1 MRVWVTSSHESA
13 GEKVLRLNFI
23 KYTRWVVRG
32 HPAQRDLTRFVKWP
46 RYIRLQRRAILF
58 KRLKVPPAINQFT
71 QALDFQTATQL
82 LKLAHKYR
90 PETKQEK
97 QQRLLARAE
106 KKAAGKGD
114 VPTKRPPVLRAG
126 ANTVTTLVENK
137 KAQLVVIAH
146 DVDSIELV
154 FFLPALCR
162 KMGVPYLLHYRGEGK
177 TGPSSPQED
186 LHHCRLHTVNLED
199 KGVLAKLIET
209 IRTNYNDRYYEI
221 HCHWGG
227 NVLDAKSVAGIAK
240 LEKAPPLRLC
250 PPATPACTKDGGCCG
265 KVAPNSVARH
275 VSALPWG
282 ISATAALRPA
292 VCGRTSLTDVLCS
305 GSCQAKFFSTSSSYH
320 APAVTQHAP
329 YFKGTA
335 VVNGEFKDLSLDD
348 FKGKYLVLF
357 FYPLDFTFVCPTE
370 IIAFSD
376 KVNEFHDV
384 NCEVVAVSVDSHFS
398 HLAWINTPR
407 KNGGLGHMNI
417 ALLSDLTKQ
426 ISRDYGVLLEGP
438 GLALRGLFIIDPN
451 GVIKHLSV
459 NDLPVGRSVEE
470 TLRLVKAF
478 QYVETHGEVCP
489 ANWTPDSPTIK
500 PSPAASK
507 EYFEKV
513 NQ

>member
-1 MRVWVTSSHESA
+1 MA
-13 GEKVLRLNFI
+13 
-23 KYTRWVVRG
+23 
-32 HPAQRDLTRFVKWP
+32 A
-46 RYIRLQRRAILF
+46 
-58 KRLKVPPAINQFT
+58 
-71 QALDFQTATQL
+71 
-82 LKLAHKYR
+82 
-90 PETKQEK
+90 
-97 QQRLLARAE
+97 
-106 KKAAGKGD
+106 AAG
-114 VPTKRPPVLRAG
+114 RLFRA
-126 ANTVTTLVENK
+126 
-137 KAQLVVIAH
+137 
-146 DVDSIELV
+146 S
-154 FFLPALCR
+154 
-162 KMGVPYLLHYRGEGK
+162 
-177 TGPSSPQED
+177 
-186 LHHCRLHTVNLED
+186 
-199 KGVLAKLIET
+199 LI
-209 IRTNYNDRYYEI
+209 
-221 HCHWGG
+221 
-227 NVLDAKSVAGIAK
+227 
-240 LEKAPPLRLC
+240 
-250 PPATPACTKDGGCCG
+250 
-265 KVAPNSVARH
+265 RH
-275 VSALPWG
+275 VSAIPWG
-282 ISATAALRPA
+282 ISASAALRPA
-292 VCGRTSLTDVLCS
+292 ASRRMCLTNALWS
-305 GSCQAKFFSTSSSYH
+305 GSDQAKFAFSTSSSYH

-335 VVNGEFKDLSLDD
+335 VVSGEFKEISLDD

-376 KVNEFHDV
+376 KASEFHDV

-478 QYVETHGEVCP
+478 QFVEAHGEVCP
-489 ANWTPDSPTIK
+489 ANWTPESPTIK
-500 PSPAASK
+500 PHPTASR